1 MNSISA
7 IFRSALHT
15 LSFISMI
22 FAGGCGAHASSSNET
37 DSTAVGD
44 TAVATAE
51 IFSADSAYRFLKT
64 QVEFGPRVPNT
75 PAHKATAQWLET
87 KLRQYCDTVIVTP
100 FKPLTFDNVRLDA
113 RNLFAQ
119 INPGNT
125 DRTLLLA
132 HWDSRPWADK
142 DPDPSLRGTPVDG
155 ANDGASGVAVILEI
169 ARLLRANQDNV
180 GVDILFVDAEDWGS
194 EGDDDSWALGAQYF
208 AQHPPIAGY
217 APREAIL
224 LDMVGG
230 KDPVFTREYFSQQS
244 NPALNQRI
252 WQKAAELGYA
262 DIFIDRVE
270 TAVTDDHVRLI
281 EAGIPAVDII
291 EYHPGQGFNP
301 TWHTTRDNLQNID
314 INTLNVVGNVV
325 YRVITDRQSNGNK

>member
-7 IFRSALHT
+7 IFKSAVHALP
-15 LSFISMI
+15 FISMI
-22 FAGGCGAHASSSNET
+22 FAGGCGAHASSGCES
-37 DSTAVGD
+37 DSAAVGE
-44 TAVATAE
+44 TTVAAAAT
-51 IFSADSAYRFLKT
+51 FSADSAYQFLKT
-64 QVEFGPRVPNT
+64 QVEFGARVPNT

-119 INPGNT
+119 INPGIS

-142 DPDPSLRGTPVDG
+142 DPDPAMRDTPVDG

-169 ARLLRANQDNV
+169 ARLLRVNRDNV

-194 EGDDDSWALGAQYF
+194 EGDDDSWALGAQHF
-208 AQHPPIAGY
+208 AQHPPLDGY

-230 KDPVFTREYFSQQS
+230 KNPVFTREYFSQQS
-244 NPALNQRI
+244 NPRLNQRI
-252 WQKAAELGYA
+252 WRKAAELGYA
-262 DIFIDRVE
+262 DIFVDRVE

-301 TWHTTRDNLQNID
+301 TWHTTGDNLQNID
-314 INTLNVVGNVV
+314 INTLDIVGNVV
-325 YRVITDRQSNGNK
+325 YQVITDRQSNGNK